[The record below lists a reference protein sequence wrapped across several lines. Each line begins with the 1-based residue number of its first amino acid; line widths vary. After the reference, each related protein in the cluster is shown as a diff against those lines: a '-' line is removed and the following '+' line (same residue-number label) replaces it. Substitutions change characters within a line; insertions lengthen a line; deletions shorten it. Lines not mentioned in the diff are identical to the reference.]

1 MVLFF
6 PHWVVLQYLFFQGIL
21 DIIVLSKGYTKNDVA
36 IHTLKN
42 NFEADAYFVKVIGEY
57 FRRQHSSF
65 SLPPFYCLSAF
76 SIYLSMQSYC
86 LNYNLD
92 SFQPWEHYILD
103 CSWPINAQES
113 WVLNVPLTHSQTL
126 PQPFLPKRNRGADI
140 TSWMNKKGF
149 PCLYGKK
156 RTVNPTFQETRK
168 QR

>member
-1 MVLFF
+1 MRMEMLWQD
-6 PHWVVLQYLFFQGIL
+6 PHFGDLML
-21 DIIVLSKGYTKNDVA
+21 DLHWAHHPRCSQALAPHSLS
-36 IHTLKN
+36 IFTL
-42 NFEADAYFVKVIGEY
+42 V
-57 FRRQHSSF
+57 SF

-140 TSWMNKKGF
+140 TSCMNKKGF